1 MPRRNNVKKTDTE
14 TKGEKS
20 EHAFN
25 EAAESKV
32 SKKNMTYST
41 QDFLRDKV

>member
-32 SKKNMTYST
+32 SKKNMTYT
-41 QDFLRDKV
+41 KGDFFKDKV